1 MSRGGRGATVV
12 AVALAVVVGIG
23 APAPAQAPT
32 LPVVTLDGPFAPHR
46 SNWIDCDGVQ
56 HDDTLM
62 NGYAEVV
69 RDDTGVVDPE
79 PVDVAVSYSGDL
91 ADDLDAPE
99 TVHPTPPADA
109 YSSVSLLLPP
119 RAFGTITVTLEPGPG
134 YVLGDPSSGSV
145 TLIDDIPTLADCTAP
160 LALMWGA
167 ADQRIGVG
175 EQPGGLGV
183 TLYDDLDELRV
194 EGQLPPGLSLVDG
207 LWQGTATTP
216 GTYAFR
222 VTHCVAALPGFG
234 TMPPVACI
242 GRADVRI
249 VVEGPAG
256 AAPAGPGTAA
266 PATPVDAAARFTG

>member
-1 MSRGGRGATVV
+1 
-12 AVALAVVVGIG
+12 VALALAITVGVG

-32 LPVVTLDGPFAPHR
+32 LPVITLEGPYAPHR

-56 HDDTLM
+56 HDDVLM
-62 NGYAEVV
+62 AAYAEVV
-69 RDDTGVVDPE
+69 RDDAGVVDPA
-79 PVDVAVSYSGDL
+79 PVDVAVGYSGDL
-91 ADDLDAPE
+91 ADDLEDPE
-99 TVHPTPPADA
+99 AVHATPPADE
-109 YSSVSLLLPP
+109 YSGITLDLPA
-119 RAFGTITVTLEPGPG
+119 RAFGTLTVTLEPGAD

-145 TLIDDIPTLADCTAP
+145 TLVDDIPTIADCTAP

-167 ADQRIGVG
+167 ADQRIAVG

-194 EGQLPPGLSLVDG
+194 EGALPPGLSLVDG

-216 GTYAFR
+216 GTYTSR

-256 AAPAGPGTAA
+256 AAPASPGTAA
-266 PATPVDAAARFTG
+266 PATPVDATARFTG